1 LLVCQKEALPEPSDS
16 RIVLLSREFAVA
28 RFSYPLSRAA
38 VKDWDYV
45 YSKHRGIDHMTTAH
59 DVGQSDPRALTRWRY
74 TLPGHAARTFR
85 TVKVKPRL
93 HS

>member
-1 LLVCQKEALPEPSDS
+1 
-16 RIVLLSREFAVA
+16 
-28 RFSYPLSRAA
+28 
-38 VKDWDYV
+38 
-45 YSKHRGIDHMTTAH
+45 MTTAH